1 MRTIEY
7 RQLLHKKS
15 TRYIEKV
22 NFLTQCHML
31 SLVLVGECRQENS
44 CGAVI
49 QFGRRLAVIQ
59 PTFPR

>member
-1 MRTIEY
+1 MRTIEC

-22 NFLTQCHML
+22 TFVTQCHIL
-31 SLVLVGECRQENS
+31 SLVLAGECRQENS
-44 CGAVI
+44 CEAVT
-49 QFGRRLAVIQ
+49 QLGRRLAVIQ